1 LTSAALAG
9 GACVWLPLAYMTLLA
24 VCADL
29 IIRRITPASAPDAVP
44 FGANLL
50 SVVLALGH
58 FTLLMLVVLAVS
70 GQTGMSIPARL
81 GIFFAAGLFFGQVSN
96 SNAHELIHRRTPL
109 LYWLGV
115 AVYTSLL
122 FGHHA
127 TAHNKIH
134 HRWAASEKDPNSAH
148 EGEGFYRFALRAWRG
163 SFWAGLKAEREAG
176 GFNPYFLYVGGA
188 GLTLIL
194 AALAAGLEGVTS
206 LTLLASYAQIQLLL
220 SDYVQH
226 YGLQRKTDS
235 DGKIEPLRQTHSWNS
250 PHFFTSLLML
260 NAARHSDHHAHA
272 TRPYP
277 ALRMPGK
284 GEAPILPHSL
294 PVMAVIALFPHLWR
308 RVMRRELA
316 LWRAEG

>member
-1 LTSAALAG
+1 MPPRLTLSLFALVTLSPVLLLTSAALAG

-127 TAHNKIH
+127 T
-134 HRWAASEKDPNSAH
+134 E
-148 EGEGFYRFALRAWRG
+148 
-163 SFWAGLKAEREAG
+163 
-176 GFNPYFLYVGGA
+176 
-188 GLTLIL
+188 
-194 AALAAGLEGVTS
+194 
-206 LTLLASYAQIQLLL
+206 
-220 SDYVQH
+220 
-226 YGLQRKTDS
+226 
-235 DGKIEPLRQTHSWNS
+235 
-250 PHFFTSLLML
+250 
-260 NAARHSDHHAHA
+260 
-272 TRPYP
+272 
-277 ALRMPGK
+277 
-284 GEAPILPHSL
+284 
-294 PVMAVIALFPHLWR
+294 
-308 RVMRRELA
+308 
-316 LWRAEG
+316 